1 MARSFDRSA
10 PPGEVRAFG
19 RACFLGAGLDPDL
32 ENEAYLSA
40 TILAQKIG
48 WVLAYSKAINE
59 ITLRCEK
66 RKLAELAEPA
76 EPTVTRKELA
86 EQAEP
91 AEPAELAEPAE
102 PTPFDKIG
110 VKLPKAFLETEVCK
124 NILECYSEI
133 GNAIQ
138 EPFGIPTASSNASD
152 ASDALIASIWVEDQ
166 IRISAS
172 YNEAFEKARGGELR
186 AKTCA
191 MFDRALA
198 AGAGFEEEPA
208 RWKIS
213 TELERA
219 CFSETITQCLAS
231 EEDHRRD
238 WESEAFRE
246 IYASRVGVVLRAVD
260 PFGPGHSATGGE
272 ARDRL
277 SSGELTPDE
286 FARLPSAQLSPGV
299 WTEIREDL
307 ETRANSKIEVVWSD
321 EYRCP
326 SCGQRQ
332 ATVREQQKRAA
343 DEASTIKCTCI
354 CGFRFEA

>member
-32 ENEAYLSA
+32 ENEAYRSA

-48 WVLAYSKAINE
+48 WVLAYPRAINE
-59 ITLRCEK
+59 IALRCEK
-66 RKLAELAEPA
+66 RKLAKL
-76 EPTVTRKELA
+76 
-86 EQAEP
+86 AEP
-91 AEPAELAEPAE
+91 AEPAEPVEPVEPAEPAEPVELAEPVE

-110 VKLPKAFLETEVCK
+110 VKLPKAFLESEVCK
-124 NILECYSEI
+124 NILECYAEAANDTLPPAPEVSPAE
-133 GNAIQ
+133 
-138 EPFGIPTASSNASD
+138 EHE
-152 ASDALIASIWVEDQ
+152 ALLRVEDQ
-166 IRISAS
+166 IRIGAS

-198 AGAGFEEEPA
+198 AGAGFEKEPK
-208 RWKIS
+208 RWAIS

-272 ARDRL
+272 ARGRL
-277 SSGELTPDE
+277 SSGELSPDE

-332 ATVREQQKRAA
+332 ATVREQQKRSA